1 MHVFERTLRSYGPA
15 THGFV
20 ITNLLE
26 RAQPEFG
33 PGLVEIHV
41 EMVCRAPS
49 RIDAPI
55 ETDEV
60 IMGTPVAKLPI
71 GKLSPKAK
79 RYALTALSRRPGDEP
94 LRTTTGVSSFSP
106 DDLQRMVAAQ
116 QAEQAARKA
125 EFARRRA
132 DVTAL
137 PRLLTRLRTLWRR
150 RRQS

>member
-1 MHVFERTLRSYGPA
+1 MPRAFADRRANRNRRSH
-15 THGFV
+15 HGHAG
-20 ITNLLE
+20 
-26 RAQPEFG
+26 R
-33 PGLVEIHV
+33 
-41 EMVCRAPS
+41 
-49 RIDAPI
+49 
-55 ETDEV
+55 
-60 IMGTPVAKLPI
+60 KLPI

-106 DDLQRMVAAQ
+106 DDLQRMAAAQ

-125 EFARRRA
+125 EFARKRA
-132 DVTAL
+132 DVTGL